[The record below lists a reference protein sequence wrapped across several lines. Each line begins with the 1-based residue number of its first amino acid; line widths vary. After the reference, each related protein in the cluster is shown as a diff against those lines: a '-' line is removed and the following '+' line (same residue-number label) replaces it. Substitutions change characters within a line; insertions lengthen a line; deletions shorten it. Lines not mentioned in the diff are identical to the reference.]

1 MWWFI
6 PVILATQDSQ
16 MASLDKSTRF
26 SLKNKLKQKGLCVW
40 LKWGNTCLANKALSS
55 KPSATNIYT
64 Y

>member
-26 SLKNKLKQKGLCVW
+26 SLKKKLKQKGLCVCVCVCVCVC
-40 LKWGNTCLANKALSS
+40 GSS
-55 KPSATNIYT
+55 GGTPA
-64 Y
+64 